1 MMRAPANLSLLLDD
15 LAAQGPI
22 DRKQVYLLGH
32 SLGGG
37 TAWRLAQDQAGLVA
51 AVVCLAGAGAVS
63 GGTSPIASSPTKATS

>member
-1 MMRAPANLSLLLDD
+1 MMRAPANLPLLLDD
-15 LAAQGPI
+15 LAAHGPI

-51 AVVCLAGAGAVS
+51 AVVCLAGAVS